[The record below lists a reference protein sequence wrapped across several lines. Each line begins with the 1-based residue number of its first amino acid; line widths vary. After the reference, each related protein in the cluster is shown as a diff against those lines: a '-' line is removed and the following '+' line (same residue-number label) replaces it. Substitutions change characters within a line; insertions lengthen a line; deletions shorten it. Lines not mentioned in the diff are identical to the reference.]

1 VRDHRSGLA
10 PARGKNR
17 PRRAEIL
24 RSMEIS
30 RSATGAMTDPMR
42 TPLNWGLLIAVL
54 TCLAFWVAVVSGIIA
69 ATL

>member
-1 VRDHRSGLA
+1 
-10 PARGKNR
+10 
-17 PRRAEIL
+17 
-24 RSMEIS
+24 MEIS